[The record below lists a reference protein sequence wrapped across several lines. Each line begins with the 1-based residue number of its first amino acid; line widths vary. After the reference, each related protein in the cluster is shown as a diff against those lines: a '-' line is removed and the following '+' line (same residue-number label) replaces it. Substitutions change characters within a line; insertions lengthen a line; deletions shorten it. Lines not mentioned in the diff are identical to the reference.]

1 MTLRDFLALM
11 GLIVALSLASIAG
24 LPEALG
30 AHPWWAARAGIVGSL
45 TGAACLLALRYL
57 GLKTAPLLWIATLG
71 LALSS
76 GAAVF
81 GKRAFATSFAES
93 VLAGRFWFF
102 GWFGVFASFFLFIVA
117 LFLHRLNR

>member
-1 MTLRDFLALM
+1 MSLRDALLLV
-11 GLIVALSLASIAG
+11 GLTGALSLASVAG
-24 LPEALG
+24 LPEALD

-57 GLKTAPLLWIATLG
+57 RLKTGPLLWIAPLG

-81 GKRAFATSFAES
+81 GKRAFTASFAES

-102 GWFGVFASFFLFIVA
+102 GWFGVIASPVLFIVA
-117 LFLHRLNR
+117 NFFHRLNR

>member
-1 MTLRDFLALM
+1 MTLRDALLLV
-11 GLIVALSLASIAG
+11 GLIAALSLASVAG

-45 TGAACLLALRYL
+45 TGAACLLALRHL
-57 GLKTAPLLWIATLG
+57 GLKIAPLLWMPTTG
-71 LALSS
+71 LALSLA
-76 GAAVF
+76 AAVL
-81 GKRAFATSFAES
+81 GKRAFVASFAES

-102 GWFGVFASFFLFIVA
+102 GWFGVFASLVLFVA